1 MTTSPK
7 TCLITGCSEG
17 GVGDALA
24 VAFKNNGYHVFVTAR
39 NTSKIPK
46 SLHEDT
52 NITIIALEVT
62 DSSSIL
68 AAAEVVRKQADGSLD
83 VLINNA
89 GAGMNMPALD
99 TNFAEA
105 KKLFDLNFFAALDM
119 VQVFSPMLVKAGG
132 CVVNNAS
139 VGGLRPLLF
148 NGTLKMIRASY
159 VCFTTAKLLL
169 NKSNRYL
176 QCDKSVSDS
185 DWRSTA
191 IGNGTSRCPSTHSL
205 SPSIP
210 VHSVIMHRLTT

>member
-1 MTTSPK
+1 MFLTLHSQTMPPSSK

-17 GVGDALA
+17 GVGDALV
-24 VAFKNNGYHVFVTAR
+24 VAFKNNGYHVFATAR
-39 NTSKIPK
+39 NTSKIPQ
-46 SLHEDT
+46 SLHGDD
-52 NITIIALEVT
+52 NVSIIALEVT

-68 AAAEVVRKQADGSLD
+68 AASEIVRNQTDGSLD

-105 KKLFDLNFFAALDM
+105 KKLFDLNLFAALEM

-148 NGTLKMIRASY
+148 NGTLETIRMFFFY
-159 VCFTTAKLLL
+159 VC
-169 NKSNRYL
+169 SNSEPATKCANRHL
-176 QCDKSVSDS
+176 QCHEGVFDS
-185 DWRSTA
+185 DRRSIAT
-191 IGNGTSRCPSTHSL
+191 GNGASRCPSAHG
-205 SPSIP
+205 I
-210 VHSVIMHRLTT
+210 VIFDSN

>member
-1 MTTSPK
+1 MLSSPK

-24 VAFKNNGYHVFVTAR
+24 VAFKNNGYHVFATAR

-46 SLHEDT
+46 SLHDDDNVT
-52 NITIIALEVT
+52 VIALEVT

-68 AAAEVVRKQADGSLD
+68 AAAEIVRKHTGGSLD

-99 TNFAEA
+99 TNFVEA
-105 KKLFDLNFFAALDM
+105 KKLFDLNLFAALEM

-148 NGTLKMIRASY
+148 NGALKIGKCCLDSYNEKTASEEIDR
-159 VCFTTAKLLL
+159 
-169 NKSNRYL
+169 NL
-176 QCDKSVSDS
+176 QCYKGIVDS
-185 DWRSTA
+185 GWRSTA
-191 IGNGTSRCPSTHSL
+191 TRNGASRCPSAHST
-205 SPSIP
+205 SIQ
-210 VHSVIMHRLTT
+210 VHITFIYTRT